1 MSISIND
8 YLKRISAAST
18 KQKKKTTEDAAPK
31 IDIEAGKAGYAQYL
45 ADVEAE
51 KAEKKK
57 AEESKSFWQKFVRN
71 YNNAY
76 NAQNTNNYSLAVD
89 MYAQDKSYMRPS
101 DSWTDEE
108 KWTFGEKYAKNKDD
122 AYAYA
127 EGVNN
132 AIAKAKKEKHLIKD
146 VFPPNEI

>member
-1 MSISIND
+1 MSISIDD

-18 KQKKKTTEDAAPK
+18 KQKKQTTEDAAPK

-57 AEESKSFWQKFVRN
+57 AEESKSFWQKFVQN

-76 NAQNTNNYSLAVD
+76 
-89 MYAQDKSYMRPS
+89 
-101 DSWTDEE
+101 
-108 KWTFGEKYAKNKDD
+108 
-122 AYAYA
+122 
-127 EGVNN
+127 
-132 AIAKAKKEKHLIKD
+132 I
-146 VFPPNEI
+146 